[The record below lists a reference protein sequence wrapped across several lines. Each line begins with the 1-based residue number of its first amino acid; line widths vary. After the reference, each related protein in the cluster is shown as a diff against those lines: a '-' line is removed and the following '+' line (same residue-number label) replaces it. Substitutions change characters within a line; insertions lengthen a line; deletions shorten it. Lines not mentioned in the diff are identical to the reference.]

1 MGNFD
6 LLVDK
11 MNENYNYLQTIMG
24 VVNEKVKEN
33 PEDEYSRE
41 LLKSLGNL
49 GKRMLSTEE
58 SLVVSYGTT
67 DEAIN
72 LMDRISDKKQ
82 ALTTSLE
89 ETTMGKGHK

>member
-11 MNENYNYLQTIMG
+11 MNDNYNYLQTIMG
-24 VVNEKVKEN
+24 VVYEKLKEN
-33 PEDEYSRE
+33 PEDEYNRE
-41 LLKSLGNL
+41 LLESLGNL

-58 SLVVSYGTT
+58 SLVVSYGST

-72 LMDRISDKKQ
+72 LTDGINAKKQ

-89 ETTMGKGHK
+89 ETTMGKKL

>member
-1 MGNFD
+1 MENFD

-58 SLVVSYGTT
+58 SLVVSYGSPN
-67 DEAIN
+67 EAIN

-82 ALTTSLE
+82 TLTTSLE

>member
-1 MGNFD
+1 MENFD
-6 LLVDK
+6 LLFEK
-11 MNENYNYLQTIMG
+11 MNDNYNYLQTIMG
-24 VVNEKVKEN
+24 AVYEKVKEN

-41 LLKSLGNL
+41 LLEALGNL

-58 SLVVSYGTT
+58 SLVVSYGST

-72 LMDRISDKKQ
+72 LMDRINDKKQ

-89 ETTMGKGHK
+89 ETTMGKRL

>member
-1 MGNFD
+1 MENFD
-6 LLVDK
+6 LLLGK
-11 MNENYNYLQTIMG
+11 MDDNYSYLQTIMG
-24 VVNEKVKEN
+24 VVYEKVKEN
-33 PEDEYSRE
+33 PGDEYSRE
-41 LLKSLGNL
+41 LLESLGNL

>member
-1 MGNFD
+1 MENFD

-24 VVNEKVKEN
+24 VVYEKVKEN
-33 PEDEYSRE
+33 PGDEYSRE
-41 LLKSLGNL
+41 LLESLGNL

-58 SLVVSYGTT
+58 SLVVSYGSP

>member
-1 MGNFD
+1 MENFD

-11 MNENYNYLQTIMG
+11 MNENYNSLQTIMG
-24 VVNEKVKEN
+24 VVYEKVNEN
-33 PEDEYSRE
+33 PDDEYSRE
-41 LLKSLGNL
+41 LLELLGNL

-58 SLVVSYGTT
+58 SLVVYYGSP

>member
-1 MGNFD
+1 MENFD
-6 LLVDK
+6 LLVGE
-11 MNENYNYLQTIMG
+11 MNENYNSLQTIMG
-24 VVNEKVKEN
+24 VVYEKVNEN
-33 PEDEYSRE
+33 PDDEYSRE
-41 LLKSLGNL
+41 LLELLGNL

-58 SLVVSYGTT
+58 SLVVSYGSP

-89 ETTMGKGHK
+89 ETIMGKGHK

>member
-1 MGNFD
+1 MENFD

-11 MNENYNYLQTIMG
+11 MNENYNSLQTIMG
-24 VVNEKVKEN
+24 VVYEKVNEN
-33 PEDEYSRE
+33 PDDEYSRE
-41 LLKSLGNL
+41 LLELLGNL

-58 SLVVSYGTT
+58 SLVVYYGSP

-89 ETTMGKGHK
+89 ETIMGKGHK